1 MPHSTAE
8 RKRVVTRLRRIR
20 GQAEAMERAVV
31 AGTDCGELL
40 QQLAAL
46 RGAAHGLM
54 ADVLESHLRESFGAD
69 ADHAAPA
76 ADPQA
81 EIDRLVVLVRSFTR

>member
-8 RKRVVTRLRRIR
+8 RKRVVTRLRRIK
-20 GQAEAMERAVV
+20 GQAEALERAVD
-31 AGTDCGELL
+31 AGTDCAELL

-54 ADVLESHLRESFGAD
+54 ADVLEGHLRERFGAGG
-69 ADHAAPA
+69 HRAAPA
-76 ADPQA
+76 ADTQA
-81 EIDRLVVLVRSFTR
+81 EIDRLIVLVRAFTR